1 MQKKLL
7 HKQLQLQEH
16 KINQI
21 QMAKITQE
29 NKKLVE

>member
-7 HKQLQLQEH
+7 QKQLQLQEQ
-16 KINQI
+16 KINQN